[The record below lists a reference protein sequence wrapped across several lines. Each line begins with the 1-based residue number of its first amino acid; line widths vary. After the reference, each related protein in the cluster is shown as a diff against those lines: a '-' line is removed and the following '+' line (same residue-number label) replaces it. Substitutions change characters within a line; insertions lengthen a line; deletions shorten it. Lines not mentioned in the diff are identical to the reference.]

1 MGENP
6 HDRERP
12 PARAE
17 AEARNSRRFLAPPAA
32 AGRGHAPCFPSRGQ
46 LTGSEGTFVA
56 PPGLRSLVRGP
67 GGGGASRRRVAQG
80 TNAVLSGSS
89 LTAVARVVG
98 WLVLVG
104 IGAFGRSVP
113 LGTYVVATVAA
124 AMLVGGLSLAATFT
138 AMWRGPPVI
147 TFAPSDSLL
156 CGAEDSEPVRAYAQL
171 RGTIGGAG
179 HVQPRRLVLPLVA
192 WGAALLAGARAL
204 WWPDLEA
211 LGAIPAALAVSGAFA
226 SWLFPATPYW
236 YREVMGGGAIVSPPE
251 AVAALVVRE
260 RQENGAALAAIRA
273 QGRADPLL
281 CTPAPRALTPAT
293 PAGAARPRAEGAAGE
308 HAGPRARPPRYAVEQ
323 RIIVQQ
329 DGVELEVATV
339 NVSEGGLAVHW
350 PGELPVVGDDVVV
363 KVEDGY
369 FLREL
374 EAEVRW
380 NGGAPEADRMVGLRV
395 AVDGRAR
402 RAWER
407 LVQRAST
414 SSAPQA

>member
-1 MGENP
+1 M
-6 HDRERP
+6 
-12 PARAE
+12 A
-17 AEARNSRRFLAPPAA
+17 
-32 AGRGHAPCFPSRGQ
+32 
-46 LTGSEGTFVA
+46 
-56 PPGLRSLVRGP
+56 
-67 GGGGASRRRVAQG
+67 RVA
-80 TNAVLSGSS
+80 
-89 LTAVARVVG
+89 G

-104 IGAFGRSVP
+104 IGAFARSVP
-113 LGTYVVATVAA
+113 LDASVVATVAA
-124 AMLVGGLSLAATFT
+124 AMFVAGLSLVGTVT

-147 TFAPSDSLL
+147 AFARADSVL

-192 WGAALLAGARAL
+192 WGAALAAGARVL
-204 WWPDLEA
+204 WWPDLEVF
-211 LGAIPAALAVSGAFA
+211 GAIPAALAASSAFA
-226 SWLFPATPYW
+226 AWLFPATPYW

-251 AVAALVVRE
+251 AAAALVVRE

-281 CTPAPRALTPAT
+281 CTPVPRSLDPVAHGAGRGRGGDGARPAT
-293 PAGAARPRAEGAAGE
+293 PAGAARPPAAGAAGE
-308 HAGPRARPPRYAVEQ
+308 RAATRRRMPRYVVEQ

-339 NVSEGGLAVHW
+339 NVSAGGLAVRW

-380 NGGAPEADRMVGLRV
+380 NRGELERDRTVGLRV
-395 AVDGRAR
+395 AVDGRAG
-402 RAWER
+402 RAWQR
-407 LVQRAST
+407 LVQRAAT
-414 SSAPQA
+414 SSAAQA